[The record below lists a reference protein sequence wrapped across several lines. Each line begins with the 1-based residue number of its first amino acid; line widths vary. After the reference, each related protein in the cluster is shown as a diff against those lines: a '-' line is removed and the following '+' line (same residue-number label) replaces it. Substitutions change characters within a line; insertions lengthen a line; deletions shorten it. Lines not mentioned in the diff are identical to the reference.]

1 MATPIMGTARATAN
15 QMRLFLRRVNSDA
28 PDYSQLYLDIGARYG
43 VRGDLAFAQSIHETG
58 YWQFRGTVR
67 PYQNNFSG
75 LGTVSADVQ
84 GATFA
89 TPALGIEAQIQHL
102 YGYATRSPLPAGV
115 KVVDPRF
122 AILESAGLRG
132 VAPTWEQLSGRWAVP
147 GTTYGQSIVALWQQI
162 LQIQAQPSTPSP
174 LPTPPV
180 TPAQPDDLFTDLDE
194 ALWAEP
200 FIRQAAELGLIQGY
214 EDNSFRPARELTRA
228 ELAVILTQLREKL
241 RG

>member
-1 MATPIMGTARATAN
+1 MATPILGTARATVN
-15 QMRLFLRRVNSDA
+15 QMRTFLRRVNSDA
-28 PDYSQLYLDIGARYG
+28 PDYSQLYLDIGTRYR

-75 LGTVSADVQ
+75 LGTVNPDVQ

-102 YGYATRSPLPAGV
+102 YGYATRAPLPAGV

-122 AILESAGLRG
+122 AILERAGLRG
-132 VAPTWEQLSGRWAVP
+132 VAPTWEQLNGRWAVP
-147 GTTYGQSIVALWQQI
+147 GINYGQSIVELWQQI
-162 LQIQAQPSTPSP
+162 LQMQAPGP
-174 LPTPPV
+174 LPTPSAP
-180 TPAQPDDLFTDLDE
+180 PQPDDIFIDLDE

-214 EDNSFRPARELTRA
+214 EDRSFRPNRELTRA